1 MAPVSGTILASSPL
15 VMPAGG
21 GDDGVMFID
30 VVTEDSATGATAD
43 YYAEQR
49 AGWGFLPDYVYAFGG
64 RPDVAAAWSAL
75 SGAIRSGMDRREF
88 ELATLAAA
96 RALRSTACTIAH
108 SMFLRDVCADE
119 ATLQLIAQDPDGG
132 ALEPRD
138 RAVYQFATKV
148 ATDAAS
154 IGQADVDAL
163 RAAGLGDADIVNVVY
178 AAGARAFFTTVLDG
192 LGVQVD
198 PENAQAFDGGLL
210 ASMIVGRPVPAL

>member
-1 MAPVSGTILASSPL
+1 
-15 VMPAGG
+15 MPAAG
-21 GDDGVMFID
+21 GDDGPMFID

-119 ATLQLIAQDPDGG
+119 ATLELIAQDPDGG

-138 RAVYQFATKV
+138 RAVYKFAAKV

-154 IGQADVDAL
+154 IDQADVDEL
-163 RAAGLGDADIVNVVY
+163 RAAGLDDADVVNVVY

-198 PENAQAFDGGLL
+198 PENVQAFDAGLL
-210 ASMIVGRPVPAL
+210 ASMIVGRPVPVL